1 MHSAFQVFTP
11 PEHPV
16 LSLEVQAQMRSK
28 EIVRMNR
35 FVVLARHFF
44 DRFFDNPMT
53 SADGGNG
60 IRVIQVLVII
70 AVPSLF
76 AALSLMPSYFIFPP
90 NTAPRGYWPR
100 VSDHYFYVMYASI
113 ALGAATVFEWDLL
126 FPDLLDVL
134 VLTPLPVPARKF
146 FTAKI
151 AALGFFLA
159 LFLFASGVPGVVFLP
174 MIAEE
179 PSVIRHFIA
188 HILAVTAGGLF
199 TAGFFL
205 SLHGILL
212 NTLGERAFRWISP
225 VLQAL
230 SLTVLLL
237 VLFLFPLLSHNLQ
250 LLLRSGNQAA
260 EWFPIFW
267 FLGVYQT
274 LLEGS
279 AAAHI
284 FHALAARGAFALL
297 FVLALTI
304 LTYPLAYRR
313 KMRSAIEG
321 HVAKNSHNWL
331 AAAKD
336 TVLHAVF
343 ILRPS
348 QRAAYHFISQTLK
361 RAPHHRV
368 YLSMYGGVG
377 LALLIATTIEF
388 HQHNGQV
395 HLVYS
400 EFGLRSA
407 IPVTAFL
414 VISGLKVAFMAPVE
428 LRANWA
434 FHVIG
439 SRPSQDH
446 VTATLRWTLPRA
458 FFVVAAVLLLAKL
471 VSPSTFPG
479 WRQITAQVLI
489 ALSLCL
495 LLIDVLFQGF
505 LSVPFTV
512 PLIYSKRNL
521 AFYVA
526 AFLLLFVPLI
536 QTTIDSG
543 HWIERNLWHFLVAAL
558 IAVAA
563 HILLEQKQRKMIL
576 ERAGWPEDM
585 EIEEFP
591 QRLGLS

>member
-76 AALSLMPSYFIFPP
+76 VALSLMPSYFIFPP

-113 ALGAATVFEWDLL
+113 AVGAATVFEWDLL

-159 LFLFASGVPGVVFLP
+159 LFLLASGVPGAIFLP
-174 MIAEE
+174 IIAEE
-179 PSVIRHFIA
+179 PNVIRHFIA
-188 HILAVTAGGLF
+188 HVLAVTVGGLF

-205 SLHGILL
+205 SLQGILL
-212 NTLGERAFRWISP
+212 NTLGERVFRWISP

-230 SLTVLLL
+230 SLTVLLI

-250 LLLRSGNQAA
+250 LLLTSGNQAA

-267 FLGVYQT
+267 FLGVYQA

-279 AAAHI
+279 AAPHI
-284 FHALAARGAFALL
+284 FHALAARGAFALF
-297 FVLALTI
+297 FVLALTV

-313 KMRSAIEG
+313 KMRTAIEG
-321 HVAKNSHNWL
+321 HVAKKSRNWL

-336 TVLHAVF
+336 MVLHTVF
-343 ILRPS
+343 IMRPA

-377 LALLIATTIEF
+377 LALLIATTIKF
-388 HQHNGQV
+388 QQRDGQL

-400 EFGLRSA
+400 KFGLRSA
-407 IPVTAFL
+407 IPIAAFL
-414 VISGLKVAFMAPVE
+414 VVSGLRVAFMSPVE
-428 LRANWA
+428 LRANWL

-439 SRPSQDH
+439 ARPSQDH
-446 VTATLRWTLPRA
+446 VSATLRWTLLRA
-458 FFVVAAVLLLAKL
+458 AFVTAAVLLLGKVL
-471 VSPSTFPG
+471 SPSTFPG
-479 WRQITAQVLI
+479 WPQMLSQLLVAQG
-489 ALSLCL
+489 LCL
-495 LLIDVLFQGF
+495 LLIDIFFLSF
-505 LSVPFTV
+505 LSVPFTA
-512 PLIYSKRNL
+512 PLAYSKRNL
-521 AFYVA
+521 AMYVA
-526 AFLLLFVPLI
+526 ALLFLFVPFI
-536 QTTIDSG
+536 QTTIDIG
-543 HWIERNLWHFLVAAL
+543 HWIERHPVHFLIAASFIL
-558 IAVAA
+558 TA
-563 HILLEQKQRKMIL
+563 HILLQRHQHKNVREQ
-576 ERAGWPEDM
+576 ADWYEDAD
-585 EIEEFP
+585 INEFP